1 MPSGQG
7 FAPNVTG
14 PSLAPTIDEDQANR
28 NFGTEKT
35 LHDARANTF
44 DNHDGLATPI
54 DLDLTFSG
62 PLCTVKRQT
71 VEVAIHGYGTV
82 EVNED
87 TLHDAVVTQSGVVR
101 SLYVFPGM
109 EVKAGAPLVS
119 IYSPERVNAQHM
131 LLADFSKDEGNQIS
145 LQYFSSFSSSE
156 KFLAQSRS
164 NLKWWGFSD
173 ADIDSLLNT
182 GKVRED
188 YVFEADR
195 DDYVVETAKGPGS
208 VVVAGDKSEENF
220 VIPGEQ
226 IMRMASLDSV
236 WGMGF
241 VNPEDD
247 AVFKLGDYIALTV
260 GEGAQARSFQGLIVH
275 KHDTADPTTRKADFH
290 ILLQNR
296 DRGLPPGDLVAFS
309 KRVSLDGLW
318 IPTDALLHVRG
329 RPTVIRKSSYGYEA
343 VNVGVGANSGDLSEV
358 RGGLNEGDQLVA
370 APRSELNPDTRVA
383 GLTSWE

>member
-1 MPSGQG
+1 MSDDRSPSLPRDRHPTCRWGASLPQRIFLLLMLGVPLPVHGQGTEMPAESMQTMPVPHRMPESRRLGSVPAVPGDAMGEPDNSEVAPGRSGSASRSMPSGQG

-195 DDYVVETAKGPGS
+195 DDYV
-208 VVVAGDKSEENF
+208 
-220 VIPGEQ
+220 
-226 IMRMASLDSV
+226 
-236 WGMGF
+236 
-241 VNPEDD
+241 
-247 AVFKLGDYIALTV
+247 
-260 GEGAQARSFQGLIVH
+260 AQ
-275 KHDTADPTTRKADFH
+275 
-290 ILLQNR
+290 
-296 DRGLPPGDLVAFS
+296 
-309 KRVSLDGLW
+309 
-318 IPTDALLHVRG
+318 
-329 RPTVIRKSSYGYEA
+329 IRK
-343 VNVGVGANSGDLSEV
+343 
-358 RGGLNEGDQLVA
+358 R
-370 APRSELNPDTRVA
+370 PRQRCRSR
-383 GLTSWE
+383 